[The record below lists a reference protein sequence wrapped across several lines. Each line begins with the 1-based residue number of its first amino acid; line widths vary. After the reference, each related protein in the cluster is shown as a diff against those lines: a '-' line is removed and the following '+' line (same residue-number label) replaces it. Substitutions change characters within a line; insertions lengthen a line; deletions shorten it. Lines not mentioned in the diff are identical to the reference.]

1 MNEDDL
7 LDAIGDAIRDSTIRL
22 GDQES
27 VDERRAA
34 RAILA
39 IPEIAAGLAALR
51 IARTGPGIAITSNG
65 DVWGD
70 QAFMAGT
77 SSHRSRYGKSP
88 ADAVLALDAKL
99 GGVS

>member
-7 LDAIGDAIRDSTIRL
+7 LGAIGDAIRDSTIRL

-34 RAILA
+34 RAIIA
-39 IPEIAAGLAALR
+39 IPEIAAGLATFRITETWGAFALHR
-51 IARTGPGIAITSNG
+51 FAVVWEAEAYGAAVARGDSAVAAIA
-65 DVWGD
+65 
-70 QAFMAGT
+70 
-77 SSHRSRYGKSP
+77 
-88 ADAVLALDAKL
+88 ALDAKL